1 MEFPRQV
8 RDGTVIH
15 LVLTFGTNATMRRKA
30 VATETWS
37 THIQVALP
45 GHPRK
50 NSRMRSSLLPACL
63 SLALLAACTTAEQAG
78 NAPQPLSAK
87 AQEAAQSEAAAR
99 SASSAGNFAAA
110 AKGYEEYLAVLAQDP
125 DRDPAAYANGLTQLA
140 GCYYR
145 LSNFNRAAR
154 CYREA
159 IACESARVGPD
170 HEDVAGLWSILAS
183 VELRLQ
189 NSPEAERIQRQLLA
203 TEYRLHPRG
212 RREAATILTN
222 LAEAL
227 EAQGRQAEAAQ
238 CRQEAKDIR
247 HKLCDEC

>member
-1 MEFPRQV
+1 MTPPRL
-8 RDGTVIH
+8 R
-15 LVLTFGTNATMRRKA
+15 
-30 VATETWS
+30 
-37 THIQVALP
+37 
-45 GHPRK
+45 
-50 NSRMRSSLLPACL
+50 
-63 SLALLAACTTAEQAG
+63 ALLTGLATTLVVACSTTAENVGEAK
-78 NAPQPLSAK
+78 PLSPK
-87 AQEAAQSEAAAR
+87 AQEAAQ
-99 SASSAGNFAAA
+99 
-110 AKGYEEYLAVLAQDP
+110 GYEEYLAVLAQDP

-170 HEDVAGLWSILAS
+170 HEDVTGLWSILAS

-203 TEYRLHPRG
+203 TEYRLHARG

>member
-1 MEFPRQV
+1 MTPPRL
-8 RDGTVIH
+8 R
-15 LVLTFGTNATMRRKA
+15 
-30 VATETWS
+30 
-37 THIQVALP
+37 
-45 GHPRK
+45 
-50 NSRMRSSLLPACL
+50 
-63 SLALLAACTTAEQAG
+63 ALLTGLATTLVVACSTTAETVGEAK
-78 NAPQPLSAK
+78 PLSAK
-87 AQEAAQSEAAAR
+87 AQEAAQSEAVAR
-99 SASSAGNFAAA
+99 TASSAGNFAKAA
-110 AKGYEEYLAVLAQDP
+110 QGYEEYLAVLAQDP

-170 HEDVAGLWSILAS
+170 HEDVIGLWSILAS

-203 TEYRLHPRG
+203 TEYRLHTRG